1 MWAGGGQAERLH
13 GPLAKSPFLVTDN
26 GSSFLARAFRR
37 HIDGDYAHVRI
48 GYRTPTQLGLL
59 EHFHQ
64 TLKNEEETSF
74 GGELYTRVPKLS
86 LSHRTQGCQAYGR
99 TL

>member
-1 MWAGGGQAERLH
+1 MTKPTFNAALDAARTEAERLH

-48 GYRTPTQLGLL
+48 GYGQKSKVT
-59 EHFHQ
+59 
-64 TLKNEEETSF
+64 
-74 GGELYTRVPKLS
+74 
-86 LSHRTQGCQAYGR
+86 
-99 TL
+99 